1 MTINDI
7 LTKVD
12 DLKPNQY
19 SDAIKIGWLNDV
31 EGQIFNDIIKTHRL
45 PDWEDIPE
53 YYIPYTPDDINL
65 NVAAPD
71 EYADLYVYY
80 LFAMIDFHNNEA
92 ARYASSMQ
100 MFNTAIKS
108 FADWVNRK
116 FDPFGYAM
124 KVF

>member
-19 SDAIKIGWLNDV
+19 TDSIKIGWLNEV
-31 EGQIFNDIIKTHRL
+31 EGSIVHDIMETHIFDFE
-45 PDWEDIPE
+45 WSWA
-53 YYIPYTPDDINL
+53 PYTEDDINEEVL
-65 NVAAPD
+65 APD
-71 EYADLYVYY
+71 EFADLYVYY

-92 ARYASSMQ
+92 TRYASSMQ
-100 MFNTAIKS
+100 MFNTAIKA
-108 FADWVNRK
+108 FADWVNK
-116 FDPFGYAM
+116 AYSPIGYAM

>member
-19 SDAIKIGWLNDV
+19 TDSIKIGWLNEV
-31 EGQIFNDIIKTHRL
+31 EGSIVHDIMETHIFDFE
-45 PDWEDIPE
+45 WSWA
-53 YYIPYTPDDINL
+53 PYTEDDINEEVL
-65 NVAAPD
+65 APD
-71 EYADLYVYY
+71 EFADLYVYY

-92 ARYASSMQ
+92 TRYASSMQ
-100 MFNTAIKS
+100 MFNTAIKA
-108 FADWVNRK
+108 FADWVNRN
-116 FDPFGYAM
+116 FDPIGYAM